1 MEIDAR
7 MLITLGGMVISIISA
22 AVIVKQ
28 KVLELERLL
37 NHISKKASD
46 LDQRLDA
53 NDAAT
58 NLVKS
63 RLDVIVS
70 MHTPDIMEK
79 QHRELSAIM
88 AKLDL
93 LHTEIDRLRVMHNG
107 IHPSLK
113 E

>member
-1 MEIDAR
+1 
-7 MLITLGGMVISIISA
+7 MLITLGGMIISIISA

-37 NHISKKASD
+37 NHVSKKASD

-70 MHTPDIMEK
+70 MHTPGIMEK
-79 QHRELSAIM
+79 QHRELSGIV
-88 AKLDL
+88 AKVEL
-93 LHTEIDRLRVMHNG
+93 LHLEIDRLRVMHNG
-107 IHPSLK
+107 IHPNRT